1 MIHSRSAAACG
12 MRRFLA
18 VTACLAMMALG
29 GCSGQHRYGARFQ
42 PKPKEPQPE
51 FDMRQDRPPTQ
62 KTLFTMADILAAQ
75 GKDRQCEFVLRR
87 CIQEYPQFMPAYN
100 SLAELLMRQGRVN
113 EAVVVLAAALQIRP
127 SDPVLLNNLG
137 MCLMIHKD
145 YEKSLEQFTQAA
157 GLQPE
162 NKKYRANM
170 ATALG
175 FLGRHEE
182 SLALL
187 QQCLF
192 DEQANHNAQV
202 LREAN
207 ERAASVSMEVRG

>member
-1 MIHSRSAAACG
+1 MIHLRPAG
-12 MRRFLA
+12 VHEVPGFLA
-18 VTACLAMMALG
+18 AVMCLAGMVMG
-29 GCSGQHRYGARFQ
+29 GCQEQHRYSAGY
-42 PKPKEPQPE
+42 KPKLNDPPPE
-51 FDMRQDRPPTQ
+51 FEMRQDRAPTQ

-100 SLAELLMRQGRVN
+100 RLAELLMRQGQAN
-113 EAVVVLAAALQIRP
+113 EAVIVLAAAIQIRP
-127 SDPVLLNNLG
+127 DDPVLHNNLG
-137 MCLMIHKD
+137 MCLTIRKE
-145 YEKSLEQFTQAA
+145 YSKALEHFTRAA

-170 ATALG
+170 AMALG
-175 FLGRHEE
+175 LLGRHEE

-192 DEQANHNAQV
+192 EQDASHNAQV
-202 LREAN
+202 LREAG
-207 ERAASVSMEVRG
+207 EKAASTSMGIQG